1 MDENNN
7 FNDNENQNNY
17 SFPLF
22 GTGKANHESNANNN
36 QNVDLNTNNNVNN
49 QTLNNTNNQNSNQIP
64 GSNANSNNSIE
75 PPRNSNNAQNN
86 GLQSGNKDNNKENGP
101 DLHKNNNGVNN
112 PNNTTD
118 DKKDSSDNKNG
129 NNSKNDKNSKNGK
142 DNSQSGDKSGKK
154 HGISGK
160 NIAKRGLGMLGHG
173 AKKLGNNLAGD
184 EGYDDESGGN
194 EAVSMIA
201 NGAGALKNFVLLII
215 RHPWIAIIL
224 AVIIL
229 GLFLIFMITAT
240 TNSIFGGYKY
250 GGWYCENYSP
260 TKSNNPGDITSFYG
274 WRMLNGLPDNHKGI
288 DISYGKKGAE
298 IIATKDGSF
307 YDGYYY
313 EKWDNDYGMT
323 VEMDDSKEVDDK
335 KYRVYYAHMCSLK
348 EEDELNNECQN
359 GTYSKADGNC
369 VAVNQ
374 SEEEKD
380 EDGNIIYK
388 SGVSYKYLWPCGGSR
403 QALENLY
410 NKYKTG
416 SSVKQGDVIG
426 YVSDTG
432 ARSKDGDFHLHY
444 EVRADKLYDTPD
456 QGYVAEDLNRYFNIE
471 SISIGCD
478 PVRSVDTNAPT
489 VGQIIKWQCEKPIK
503 TEDEIFEYC
512 NSDDF
517 NITPEE
523 YRFKGGY
530 KGRVNDE
537 VDDSIV
543 DEIVMLKNGEKS
555 NRKLVCKD
563 GREYNVTTS
572 TTGQCAGVLSGY
584 FKSILTG
591 NDYSKFERIRTKYR
605 AVDWVENNSNA
616 KKSGGSYYETGSEPK
631 VGALWVSNLSDSTCG
646 DMPCGHVMAVE
657 KVEGNNVTLYECNYD
672 GHESCRT
679 VVRTKETL
687 SKNGFQEYI
696 YILGDDC

>member
-1 MDENNN
+1 
-7 FNDNENQNNY
+7 
-17 SFPLF
+17 
-22 GTGKANHESNANNN
+22 
-36 QNVDLNTNNNVNN
+36 
-49 QTLNNTNNQNSNQIP
+49 
-64 GSNANSNNSIE
+64 
-75 PPRNSNNAQNN
+75 
-86 GLQSGNKDNNKENGP
+86 
-101 DLHKNNNGVNN
+101 
-112 PNNTTD
+112 
-118 DKKDSSDNKNG
+118 
-129 NNSKNDKNSKNGK
+129 
-142 DNSQSGDKSGKK
+142 
-154 HGISGK
+154 
-160 NIAKRGLGMLGHG
+160 MLGHG

-194 EAVSMIA
+194 EAISMVA

-229 GLFLIFMITAT
+229 GLFLILMITAT

-478 PVRSVDTNAPT
+478 PVRSVDNNAPT

-517 NITPEE
+517 NITPKE

-543 DEIVMLKNGEKS
+543 DETILSKNVENA
-555 NRKLVCKD
+555 NRQLVCKN
-563 GREYNVTTS
+563 GRTINIKAPTTA
-572 TTGQCAGVLSGY
+572 QCAAGVARY
-584 FKSILTG
+584 FKSFLTG
-591 NDYSKFERIRTKYR
+591 SELTKFDNIRAKNG
-605 AVDWVENNSNA
+605 AIDWVTNNSYTKAN
-616 KKSGGSYYETGSEPK
+616 GQSYYETGSEPK
-631 VGALWVSNLSDSTCG
+631 VGALWVSSSSNARCG
-646 DMPCGHVMAVE
+646 GAPCGHVMAVE

-672 GHESCRT
+672 GNESCRT
-679 VVRTKETL
+679 VVKTKETL

>member
-36 QNVDLNTNNNVNN
+36 QNVELNTNNNVNN

-118 DKKDSSDNKNG
+118 DKKDSSDN
-129 NNSKNDKNSKNGK
+129 KNDKNSKNGK

-229 GLFLIFMITAT
+229 GLFLILMITAT

-348 EEDELNNECQN
+348 EEEELNNECQN

-478 PVRSVDTNAPT
+478 PVRSVDNNAPT

-543 DEIVMLKNGEKS
+543 DETILSKNVENA
-555 NRKLVCKD
+555 NRQLVCKN
-563 GREYNVTTS
+563 GRTINIKAPTTA
-572 TTGQCAGVLSGY
+572 QCAAGVARY
-584 FKSILTG
+584 FKSFLTG
-591 NDYSKFERIRTKYR
+591 SELTKFDNIRAKNG
-605 AVDWVENNSNA
+605 AIDWVTNNSYTKAN
-616 KKSGGSYYETGSEPK
+616 GQSYYETGSEPK
-631 VGALWVSNLSDSTCG
+631 VGALWVSSSSNARCG
-646 DMPCGHVMAVE
+646 GAPCGHVMAVE

-679 VVRTKETL
+679 VVKTKETL

>member
-36 QNVDLNTNNNVNN
+36 QNVDLNTNNNGNN
-49 QTLNNTNNQNSNQIP
+49 QALNNANNKSLSQIP
-64 GSNANSNNSIE
+64 ESNNGSKNNIE
-75 PPRNSNNAQNN
+75 SPRSGNNAQNN
-86 GLQSGNKDNNKENGP
+86 GLKSGNKDNNKENGP
-101 DLHKNNNGVNN
+101 DLHKNNNEVNNKN
-112 PNNTTD
+112 PNNSDTD
-118 DKKDSSDNKNG
+118 NKKDSGNKSKQ
-129 NNSKNDKNSKNGK
+129 NSKTNK

-160 NIAKRGLGMLGHG
+160 NIAKRGLGMLGSG
-173 AKKLGNNLAGD
+173 AKKLGNSLAGD
-184 EGYDDESGGN
+184 EGYNDESGGN
-194 EAVSMIA
+194 EAVSMVA
-201 NGAGALKNFVLLII
+201 NGAGALKNLVLLII
-215 RHPWIAIIL
+215 KHPWVAIIL

-229 GLFLIFMITAT
+229 GLFLIFMIATT

-260 TKSNNPGDITSFYG
+260 TKSNNPGNITSFYS
-274 WRMLNGLPDNHKGI
+274 WRMLNSLPDNHKGI
-288 DISYGKKGAE
+288 DISYEKKGAE

-307 YDGYYY
+307 NDGYYY

-323 VEMDDSKEVDDK
+323 LEMDDSKEVDDK

-359 GTYSKADGNC
+359 GTYSKTDGNC

-374 SEEEKD
+374 SEEETD

-403 QALENLY
+403 EALANLY

-444 EVRADKLYDTPD
+444 EVRADKLYDNPD

-478 PVRSVDTNAPT
+478 PVRSVDNNAPT

-503 TEDEIFEYC
+503 TKDEIFEYC

-543 DEIVMLKNGEKS
+543 DETVMPKNGEQS

-572 TTGQCAGVLSGY
+572 TTGQCAGALSGY

-631 VGALWVSNLSDSTCG
+631 VGALWVSSSSNAKCG
-646 DMPCGHVMAVE
+646 GIPCGHVMAVE

-672 GHESCRT
+672 GNESCRT
-679 VVRTKETL
+679 VVKTKETL

>member
-49 QTLNNTNNQNSNQIP
+49 QTLNTANNKSLSQIP
-64 GSNANSNNSIE
+64 ESNNGSKNNIE
-75 PPRNSNNAQNN
+75 SPRSGNNAQNN
-86 GLQSGNKDNNKENGP
+86 GLKSGNKDNNKENGP
-101 DLHKNNNGVNN
+101 DLHKNNNEGNNKN
-112 PNNTTD
+112 PNNSDTD
-118 DKKDSSDNKNG
+118 NKKDSGNKSQQ
-129 NNSKNDKNSKNGK
+129 NSKTNK

-160 NIAKRGLGMLGHG
+160 NIAKKGLGMLGSG
-173 AKKLGNNLAGD
+173 AKKLGNSLAGD
-184 EGYDDESGGN
+184 EGYNDESGGK
-194 EAVSMIA
+194 EAVSMVA
-201 NGAGALKNFVLLII
+201 NGAGALKNLVLLII
-215 RHPWIAIIL
+215 KHPWVAIIL

-229 GLFLIFMITAT
+229 GLFLIFMIATT

-260 TKSNNPGDITSFYG
+260 TKSNNPGNITSFYS
-274 WRMLNGLPDNHKGI
+274 WRMLNSLPDNHKGI
-288 DISYGKKGAE
+288 DISYEKKGAE

-307 YDGYYY
+307 NDGYYY

-323 VEMDDSKEVDDK
+323 LEMDDSKEVDDK

-359 GTYSKADGNC
+359 GTYSKTDGNC

-403 QALENLY
+403 EALANLY

-444 EVRADKLYDTPD
+444 EVRADKLYDNPD

-478 PVRSVDTNAPT
+478 PVRSVDNNAPT

-503 TEDEIFEYC
+503 TKDEIFEYC

-543 DEIVMLKNGEKS
+543 DETVMPKNGEQS

-572 TTGQCAGVLSGY
+572 TTGQCAGALSGY

-616 KKSGGSYYETGSEPK
+616 KKSGGSYYETGNEPK
-631 VGALWVSNLSDSTCG
+631 VGALWVSSSSKARCG
-646 DMPCGHVMAVE
+646 DIPCGHVMAVE

-672 GHESCRT
+672 GNESCRT
-679 VVRTKETL
+679 VVKTKETL

>member
-36 QNVDLNTNNNVNN
+36 QNVDLNTNNNGNN
-49 QTLNNTNNQNSNQIP
+49 QTLNNANNKSLSQIP
-64 GSNANSNNSIE
+64 ESNNGSKNNIE
-75 PPRNSNNAQNN
+75 SPRSGNNAQNN
-86 GLQSGNKDNNKENGP
+86 GLKSGNKDNNKENGP
-101 DLHKNNNGVNN
+101 DLHKNNNEVNNKN
-112 PNNTTD
+112 PNNSDTD
-118 DKKDSSDNKNG
+118 NKKDSGNKSKQ
-129 NNSKNDKNSKNGK
+129 NSKTNK

-160 NIAKRGLGMLGHG
+160 NIAKRGLGMLGSG
-173 AKKLGNNLAGD
+173 AKKLGNSLAGD
-184 EGYDDESGGN
+184 EGYNDESGGN
-194 EAVSMIA
+194 EAVSMVA

-229 GLFLIFMITAT
+229 GLFLIFMIAAT

-260 TKSNNPGDITSFYG
+260 TKSNNPGNITSFYS
-274 WRMLNGLPDNHKGI
+274 WRMLNSLPDNHKGI
-288 DISYGKKGAE
+288 DISYEKKGAE

-307 YDGYYY
+307 NDGYYY
-313 EKWDNDYGMT
+313 EKWNNDYGMT
-323 VEMDDSKEVDDK
+323 LEMDDSKEVDDK

-348 EEDELNNECQN
+348 EEDELNNECQS
-359 GTYSKADGNC
+359 GTYSKTDGNC

-403 QALENLY
+403 EALANLY

-444 EVRADKLYDTPD
+444 EVRADKLYDNPD

-478 PVRSVDTNAPT
+478 PVRSVDNNAPT

-503 TEDEIFEYC
+503 TKDEIFEYC

-543 DEIVMLKNGEKS
+543 DETIMPKNGEQS

-572 TTGQCAGVLSGY
+572 TTGQCAGALSGY

-616 KKSGGSYYETGSEPK
+616 KKSGESYYETGSEPK
-631 VGALWVSNLSDSTCG
+631 VGALWVSSSSNAKCG
-646 DMPCGHVMAVE
+646 GIPCGHVMAVE

-672 GHESCRT
+672 GNESCRT
-679 VVRTKETL
+679 VVKTKETL

>member
-36 QNVDLNTNNNVNN
+36 QNVDLNTNNNVNS

-118 DKKDSSDNKNG
+118 DKKDSSDNKN
-129 NNSKNDKNSKNGK
+129 DKNSKNGK

-194 EAVSMIA
+194 EAISMVA

-229 GLFLIFMITAT
+229 GLFLILMITAT
-240 TNSIFGGYKY
+240 INSIFGGYKY

-478 PVRSVDTNAPT
+478 PVRSVDNNAPT

-543 DEIVMLKNGEKS
+543 DETILSKNVENA
-555 NRKLVCKD
+555 NRQLVCKN
-563 GREYNVTTS
+563 GRTINIKAPTTA
-572 TTGQCAGVLSGY
+572 QCAAGVARY
-584 FKSILTG
+584 FKSFLTG
-591 NDYSKFERIRTKYR
+591 SELTKFDNIRAKNG
-605 AVDWVENNSNA
+605 AIDWVTNNSYTKAN
-616 KKSGGSYYETGSEPK
+616 GQSYYETGSEPK
-631 VGALWVSNLSDSTCG
+631 VGALWVSSSSNARCG
-646 DMPCGHVMAVE
+646 GAPCGHVMAVE

-679 VVRTKETL
+679 VVKTKETL

>member
-36 QNVDLNTNNNVNN
+36 QNVDLNTNNNGNN
-49 QTLNNTNNQNSNQIP
+49 QALNTANNKSLSQIP
-64 GSNANSNNSIE
+64 ESNNGSKNNIE
-75 PPRNSNNAQNN
+75 SPRSGNNAQNN
-86 GLQSGNKDNNKENGP
+86 GLKSGNKDNNKENGP
-101 DLHKNNNGVNN
+101 DLHKNNNEVNNKN
-112 PNNTTD
+112 PNNSDTD
-118 DKKDSSDNKNG
+118 SKKDSGNKSQQ
-129 NNSKNDKNSKNGK
+129 NSKTNK

-160 NIAKRGLGMLGHG
+160 NIAKKGLGMLGSG
-173 AKKLGNNLAGD
+173 AKKLGNSLAGD
-184 EGYDDESGGN
+184 EGYNDESGGK
-194 EAVSMIA
+194 EAVSMVA
-201 NGAGALKNFVLLII
+201 NGAGALKNLVLLII
-215 RHPWIAIIL
+215 KHPWVAIIL

-229 GLFLIFMITAT
+229 GLFLIFMIATT

-260 TKSNNPGDITSFYG
+260 TKSNNPGNITSFYS
-274 WRMLNGLPDNHKGI
+274 WRMLNSLPDNHKGI
-288 DISYGKKGAE
+288 DISYEKKGAE

-307 YDGYYY
+307 NDGYYY

-323 VEMDDSKEVDDK
+323 LEMDDSKEVDDK

-359 GTYSKADGNC
+359 GTYSKTDGNC

-403 QALENLY
+403 EALANLY

-444 EVRADKLYDTPD
+444 EVRADKLYDNPD

-478 PVRSVDTNAPT
+478 PVRSVDNNAPT

-503 TEDEIFEYC
+503 TKDEIFEYC

-543 DEIVMLKNGEKS
+543 DETVMPKNGEQS

-572 TTGQCAGVLSGY
+572 TTGQCAGALSGY

-631 VGALWVSNLSDSTCG
+631 VGALWVSSSSKARCG
-646 DMPCGHVMAVE
+646 DIPCGHVMAVE

-679 VVRTKETL
+679 VVKTKETL

>member
-36 QNVDLNTNNNVNN
+36 QNVDLNTNNNGNN
-49 QTLNNTNNQNSNQIP
+49 QALNNANNKSLSKIP
-64 GSNANSNNSIE
+64 ESNNGSKNNIE
-75 PPRNSNNAQNN
+75 SPRSGNNAQNN
-86 GLQSGNKDNNKENGP
+86 GLKSGNKDNNKENGP
-101 DLHKNNNGVNN
+101 DLHKNNNEVNNKN
-112 PNNTTD
+112 PNNSDTD
-118 DKKDSSDNKNG
+118 NKKDSGNKSKQ
-129 NNSKNDKNSKNGK
+129 NSKTNK

-160 NIAKRGLGMLGHG
+160 NIAKRGLGMLGSG
-173 AKKLGNNLAGD
+173 AKKLGNSLAGD
-184 EGYDDESGGN
+184 EGYNDESGGN
-194 EAVSMIA
+194 EAVSMVA
-201 NGAGALKNFVLLII
+201 NGAGALKNLVLLII
-215 RHPWIAIIL
+215 KHPWVAIIL

-229 GLFLIFMITAT
+229 GLFLIFMIATT

-260 TKSNNPGDITSFYG
+260 TKSNNPGNITSFYS
-274 WRMLNGLPDNHKGI
+274 WRMLNSLPDNHKGI
-288 DISYGKKGAE
+288 DISYEKKGAE

-307 YDGYYY
+307 NDGYYY

-323 VEMDDSKEVDDK
+323 LEMDDSKEVDDK
-335 KYRVYYAHMCSLK
+335 KYRVYYAHICSLK

-359 GTYSKADGNC
+359 GTYSKTDGNC

-374 SEEEKD
+374 SEEETD

-403 QALENLY
+403 EALANLY

-444 EVRADKLYDTPD
+444 EVRADKLYDNPD

-478 PVRSVDTNAPT
+478 PVRSVDNNAPT

-503 TEDEIFEYC
+503 TKDEIFEYC

-543 DEIVMLKNGEKS
+543 DETVMPKNGEQS

-572 TTGQCAGVLSGY
+572 TTGQCAGALSGY

-591 NDYSKFERIRTKYR
+591 NDYSKIERIRTKYR
-605 AVDWVENNSNA
+605 DVDWVENNSNA

-631 VGALWVSNLSDSTCG
+631 VGALWVSSSSNAKCG
-646 DMPCGHVMAVE
+646 GIPCGHVMAVE

-672 GHESCRT
+672 GNESCRT
-679 VVRTKETL
+679 VVKTKETL

>member
-22 GTGKANHESNANNN
+22 GTGKASHESNANNN

-49 QTLNNTNNQNSNQIP
+49 QTLNNANNKSLSQIP
-64 GSNANSNNSIE
+64 ESNNGSKNNIE
-75 PPRNSNNAQNN
+75 SPRSGNNAQNN
-86 GLQSGNKDNNKENGP
+86 GLKSGNKDNNKENGP
-101 DLHKNNNGVNN
+101 DLHKNNNEVNNKN
-112 PNNTTD
+112 PNNSDTD
-118 DKKDSSDNKNG
+118 NKKDSGNKSKQ
-129 NNSKNDKNSKNGK
+129 NSKTNK

-160 NIAKRGLGMLGHG
+160 NIAKRGLGMLGSG
-173 AKKLGNNLAGD
+173 AKKLGNSLAGD
-184 EGYDDESGGN
+184 EGYNDESGGN
-194 EAVSMIA
+194 EAVSMVA
-201 NGAGALKNFVLLII
+201 NGAGALKNLVLLII
-215 RHPWIAIIL
+215 KHPWVAIIL

-229 GLFLIFMITAT
+229 GLFLIFMIAAT
-240 TNSIFGGYKY
+240 TNSVFGGYKY

-260 TKSNNPGDITSFYG
+260 TKSNNPGNITSFYS
-274 WRMLNGLPDNHKGI
+274 WRMLNSLPDNHKGI
-288 DISYGKKGAE
+288 DISYEKKGAE

-307 YDGYYY
+307 NDGYYY

-323 VEMDDSKEVDDK
+323 LEMDDSKEVDDK

-359 GTYSKADGNC
+359 GTYSKTDGNC

-374 SEEEKD
+374 SEEETD

-403 QALENLY
+403 EALANLY

-444 EVRADKLYDTPD
+444 EVRADKLYDNPD

-478 PVRSVDTNAPT
+478 PVRSVDNNAPT

-503 TEDEIFEYC
+503 TKDEIFEYC

-543 DEIVMLKNGEKS
+543 DETVMPKNGEQS

-572 TTGQCAGVLSGY
+572 TTGQCAGALSGY

-631 VGALWVSNLSDSTCG
+631 VGALWVSSSSNAKCG
-646 DMPCGHVMAVE
+646 GIPCGHVMAVE

-672 GHESCRT
+672 GNESCRT
-679 VVRTKETL
+679 VVKTKETL

>member
-22 GTGKANHESNANNN
+22 GTGKASHESNVNNN

-75 PPRNSNNAQNN
+75 TPRNSNNAQNN
-86 GLQSGNKDNNKENGP
+86 GLQSGNKDNNKENEP
-101 DLHKNNNGVNN
+101 DLHKNNNSVNN

-118 DKKDSSDNKNG
+118 DKKDSGDNKNG
-129 NNSKNDKNSKNGK
+129 NNSKNSKNSKNGK

-154 HGISGK
+154 PGISGK
-160 NIAKRGLGMLGHG
+160 NIAKRGLGMLGNG

-260 TKSNNPGDITSFYG
+260 TKSNNPGNITSFYG

-288 DISYGKKGAE
+288 DISYEKKGAE

-478 PVRSVDTNAPT
+478 PVRSVDNNAPT

-503 TEDEIFEYC
+503 TKDEIFEYC

-543 DEIVMLKNGEKS
+543 DETILSKNVENA
-555 NRKLVCKD
+555 NRQLVCKN
-563 GREYNVTTS
+563 GRTINIKAPTTA
-572 TTGQCAGVLSGY
+572 QCAAGVARY
-584 FKSILTG
+584 FKSFLTG
-591 NDYSKFERIRTKYR
+591 SELTKFDNIRAKNG
-605 AVDWVENNSNA
+605 AIDWVTNNSYTKAN
-616 KKSGGSYYETGSEPK
+616 GQSYYETGSEPK
-631 VGALWVSNLSDSTCG
+631 VGALWVSSSSNARCG
-646 DMPCGHVMAVE
+646 GAPCGHVMAVE

-679 VVRTKETL
+679 VVKTKETL